1 MVIIRNEEG
10 LTLVETII
18 ALVMV
23 VVLAAAFAGSMSIA
37 LQREVE
43 VDNRLDASN
52 LASSIIDLIGE
63 GENLKEILS
72 DDSDNLKSEIELFIK
87 NDDNDNYKLIDEDDN
102 IILDNELD
110 SELIFSGLRLD
121 DNDDVTKITINEYK
135 TNLYKVIVE
144 VFWFDRSEIHQE
156 NIATLLAVD
165 WYEKN

>member
-1 MVIIRNEEG
+1 MVYLDNEKG

-52 LASSIIDLIGE
+52 LASSIIEFIGD
-63 GENLKEILS
+63 GNNLNEIFS
-72 DDSDNLKSEIELFIK
+72 DDNVDPNSEITLFI
-87 NDDNDNYKLIDEDDN
+87 NNEYKLITDINDQSNTVIDEN
-102 IILDNELD
+102 LD
-110 SELIFSGLRLD
+110 SDLFFSGLRLD
-121 DNDDVTKITINEYK
+121 NNNDVTKITINEYK

-165 WYEKN
+165 

>member
-1 MVIIRNEEG
+1 MVYLDNEKG

-52 LASSIIDLIGE
+52 LASSIIEFIGD
-63 GENLKEILS
+63 GNNLNEIFS
-72 DDSDNLKSEIELFIK
+72 DDNVDPNSEITLFI
-87 NDDNDNYKLIDEDDN
+87 NNEYKLITDINDQSNTVIDEN
-102 IILDNELD
+102 LD
-110 SELIFSGLRLD
+110 SDLFFSGLRLD
-121 DNDDVTKITINEYK
+121 NNNDVTKITINEYK